1 MVKAWM
7 DVTEALSYHPEHPE
21 MAPRKYHGDEGV
33 IDAGGLTRDQR
44 VHLGFVLR
52 LDIPLDNSRNLRRY
66 AEKIRGLAD
75 QLDFISRRTDLTEY
89 QLLFE
94 ARTVMFA
101 VRQHF
106 LEIYPTRSR
115 ILPPK

>member
-7 DVTEALSYHPEHPE
+7 DVNEALSYHPEHP
-21 MAPRKYHGDEGV
+21 APTPRKHHGDADV
-33 IDAGGLTRDQR
+33 VDAGGLTRTQR
-44 VHLGFVLR
+44 EVLGFVLR

-75 QLDFISRRTDLTEY
+75 QLDFISRRTDLTEH
-89 QLLFE
+89 QLLWE
-94 ARTVMFA
+94 ARTAAFA
-101 VRQHF
+101 VRQHVR
-106 LEIYPTRSR
+106 EIYPTKSR